1 MRADE
6 ETAVTLQHHLEDCY
20 EVRLE
25 TNAALEALNK
35 QLEPWNRVAI
45 FLDGLTTFLTKYGL
59 RLLWTIVT
67 GVVAAYAG
75 ILVQG
80 YNAQHSAEKA
90 AQAAQTAASTSA
102 AATQKL
108 TTKIDKVISAANST
122 AQ

>member
-1 MRADE
+1 M
-6 ETAVTLQHHLEDCY
+6 LQSHLDDCY
-20 EVRLE
+20 AVRVKNTE
-25 TNAALEALNK
+25 ALEKLQA

-45 FLDGLTTFLTKYGL
+45 FLDGLTMFLTKYGL